1 VAKWCACAELKL
13 PPFPFAPPPMCLRKL
28 AVAAAL
34 SFTRCS
40 AGGSA
45 YGVIF
50 AADGASA
57 IMLVDE
63 DQPAKETK
71 LLMMLPW
78 VNVYYMHRQE
88 ESLFPLFLYR
98 AMSSASLRMGFPMPH
113 SKVLE
118 NDIDE

>member
-1 VAKWCACAELKL
+1 MARCCGQSLIC
-13 PPFPFAPPPMCLRKL
+13 CL
-28 AVAAAL
+28 
-34 SFTRCS
+34 

-57 IMLVDE
+57 IMLVDDE
-63 DQPAKETK
+63 QPAKETK

-88 ESLFPLFLYR
+88 ENIFSLFLFR
-98 AMSSASLRMGFPMPH
+98 AMSSASVRMRFPMPYSNLH
-113 SKVLE
+113 E
-118 NDIDE
+118 NSVDE

>member
-1 VAKWCACAELKL
+1 VSYYSSSHTWC
-13 PPFPFAPPPMCLRKL
+13 
-28 AVAAAL
+28 V
-34 SFTRCS
+34 S
-40 AGGSA
+40 GGSA

-57 IMLVDE
+57 IMLVDD

-88 ESLFPLFLYR
+88 ENLFSFFLFR

-113 SKVLE
+113 SKITE
-118 NDIDE
+118 NDVDE